1 MNNSGSRN
9 ELCNRG
15 DSMRTKVLLTCSVIT
30 LILVFLSALPS
41 WGNNTSADSYDVLIK
56 NGKIFDLENL
66 ETRTSISSPHQYSEG
81 VRSLFINGELVLD
94 KGEWTHKLPGTI
106 LKPNL

>member
-1 MNNSGSRN
+1 MK
-9 ELCNRG
+9 
-15 DSMRTKVLLTCSVIT
+15 TKVLLTCSFIT

-56 NGKIFDLENL
+56 NGKIFDGSLKDAKNADIAIFDLENL

-81 VRSLFINGELVLD
+81 VRYLFINGELVLD